1 MRLMRNMK
9 WRRGVTDKVVARAWG
24 LELMA
29 VRQYSAEAWRRL
41 KAEMVDTDQTAAT
54 VAIALERV
62 IFEAAEKGLSGH
74 RSIIEAG
81 KTWASLAGAGAPT
94 RIEVGALANLSDA
107 ELAQRRE
114 EIIARLR
121 GEELPL
127 PIEEPPEMAI
137 LREQEKLLE
146 AAPPP
151 VEQSKPEA
159 HRPANCG
166 NEQESEKEQEA
177 HASGPLAKRSSA

>member
-1 MRLMRNMK
+1 MQACMRLMREMK
-9 WRRGVTDKVVARAWG
+9 WRRGVTDKTVAKAWG

-62 IFEAAEKGLSGH
+62 IFEAAGKGLAGH
-74 RSIIEAG
+74 RSVIEAG

-94 RIEVGALANLSDA
+94 RIEVGALANLSDQ
-107 ELAQRRE
+107 ELAARRD
-114 EIIARLR
+114 EIVARLK

-127 PIEEPPEMAI
+127 PQEEN
-137 LREQEKLLE
+137 LLE
-146 AAPPP
+146 AAESPDE
-151 VEQSKPEA
+151 VESS
-159 HRPANCG
+159 ANRATDEEVS
-166 NEQESEKEQEA
+166 NERV
-177 HASGPLAKRSSA
+177 HVTGPLAKRSSA